1 MALNIRTSK
10 HAPVAPLK
18 GRRLAVIG
26 FGSQGHAQALNLRDN
41 GFDVV
46 VGLHAGSKSRPVA
59 RRLGFKVMTT
69 SAAVKAADVILVAT
83 PDTAIATIYRKDIA
97 PHLRKGKT
105 LVFAHGFA
113 VHFKTIATPR
123 DIDIV
128 LVAPKGPG
136 HLLRSRFLAGKGLA
150 ALVAVHHDASG
161 RGRKT
166 ALAWA
171 AGIGCARSGI
181 IETTFRDETIT
192 DLFGEQCVICGGAAA
207 LVKAGFDTLVQAGYP
222 AELAYF
228 ECLHELKLTAD
239 LMHEH
244 GIRGMRFLISD
255 TAEWGDLTVGPT
267 IIDASVRKRMKQ
279 QLKRIESG
287 RFATSWIAET
297 AKGGKR
303 LAAMRRKEAKHA
315 IERTGTRLR
324 KALQGGTAASP
335 AKKTAKAGVKTSLL

>member
-1 MALNIRTSK
+1 MALKIRTTK
-10 HAPVAPLK
+10 QAPIAPLK

-46 VGLHAGSKSRPVA
+46 IGLHPGSKSRPVA
-59 RRLGFKVMTT
+59 RRFGFKVMSTA
-69 SAAVKAADVILVAT
+69 AAVKSADVILVAT
-83 PDTAIATIYRKDIA
+83 PDTAIPDIYRNDIA
-97 PHLRKGKT
+97 PHLRQGKT

-113 VHFKTIATPR
+113 VHFKTIPTPKEV
-123 DIDIV
+123 DVV

-136 HLLRSRFLAGKGLA
+136 HLLRSRFLVGKGLA
-150 ALVAVHHDASG
+150 ALVAVHQDVSG
-161 RGRKT
+161 RARKT

-171 AGIGCARSGI
+171 SGIGCARSGI
-181 IETTFRDETIT
+181 LETTFREETIT

-244 GIRGMRFLISD
+244 GIAGMRYLISD
-255 TAEWGDLTVGPT
+255 TAEWGDLTAGPK

-279 QLKRIESG
+279 QLKEIESG
-287 RFATSWIAET
+287 RFAKTWCAEA
-297 AKGGKR
+297 AKGGKH
-303 LAAMRRKEAKHA
+303 LAALRRKEAKHP
-315 IERTGTRLR
+315 IERVGTRLR
-324 KALQGGTAASP
+324 NTLQVGKSP
-335 AKKTAKAGVKTSLL
+335 GRTKGSAKAVVKTNLI